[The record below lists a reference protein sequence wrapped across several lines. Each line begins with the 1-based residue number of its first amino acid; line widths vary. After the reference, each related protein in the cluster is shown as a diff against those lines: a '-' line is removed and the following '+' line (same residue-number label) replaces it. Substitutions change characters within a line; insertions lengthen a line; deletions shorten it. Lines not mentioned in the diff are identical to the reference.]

1 MQDIDYTTDFVKVG
15 MFMSGIDLKRVLE
28 KEEKRLHK
36 NFFMVPNRIFDLGL
50 KPRDFIVYCCLL
62 RHRDNNIR
70 TCFPS
75 RRLIAKECCMDRKT
89 VDSAVENLS
98 ALGLVKKV
106 CRHRE
111 DGTRTSNLYY
121 VADLSMD
128 SVTVSYQ

>member
-1 MQDIDYTTDFVKVG
+1 MQDIDCTTDFVKAG

-28 KEEKRLHK
+28 KEEKRSHK
-36 NFFMVPNRIFDLGL
+36 NFFMVSNRIFELGL

-62 RHRDNNIR
+62 RHSDNNIR

-98 ALGLVKKV
+98 ALGLVKRLADIVKM
-106 CRHRE
+106 E
-111 DGTRTSNLYY
+111 QGQAISTMLPTSWNS
-121 VADLSMD
+121 VNILSG
-128 SVTVSYQ
+128 